1 MPTSL
6 HPSTSRRAALLAALL
21 FAPFGASSSAQTASK
36 TTPATPAAG
45 AASTEDPITLSPFEV
60 IAEEDGSYV
69 ATTTLAGTRFNTE
82 LKDVPASLSVMTAD
96 FLRDIGANNLNDAM
110 AYTIGAENE
119 SPGQNGNGPQ
129 GSDLQLNMRGFS
141 NSVLGRNFFESQTS
155 QDNYNMERATF
166 SRGPNSV
173 LFGSGG
179 AGGIADAT
187 TKRALQRRITQF
199 TQRAGGFDDYRFE
212 FDLNRPLGKSLAVRL
227 NTLCWT
233 KQGWR
238 DFEHMDRRSAALAV
252 TWQPLTRTRIRV
264 DAEYGKV
271 DELKPQPWPAL
282 DSVTNWIN
290 AGRPLS
296 PAIGTAATGTVA
308 NTSTARYFVSNS
320 NELLSLTN
328 SRNTSNARSGAA
340 AGGVTVLRD
349 QSVVPFA
356 RNVMGPSATT
366 NNDFLNAGVFVE
378 QQLFQNLFLEAAAN
392 QQHIHRDWVRP
403 MQWNLARVFADP
415 NARRPDGTANPYVG
429 QYYVENPNA
438 PTLDHRDQTWND
450 YRLTATYRLKLGR
463 FGEHQSAG
471 LLSRRDSSNRG
482 NVRSEAWANNP
493 AQPNLTNAANVITR
507 RTYVAFDGQGP
518 LPTYFADPF
527 TTPINVGGVTTRFYQ
542 SSKSNTQSRF
552 GSQVA
557 TLQSRF
563 FKGRL
568 VTTLGLRH
576 DEQENWGSTL
586 VRAPVTNEVID
597 ATRNASGTSV
607 AGNTQTA
614 GVVLHVRPWLSLAA
628 NTSSNAT
635 PQNYIAF
642 GPEATDR
649 NLPLGNR
656 QGKGMDLG
664 ARFTLF
670 GERIRGTVTYFANN
684 EENSQRFKSGSL
696 TSGWELWLNQA
707 AIALNK
713 PGAFGSSGGE
723 GGYFTGQDTVDIEAT
738 GWETEWVVN
747 VNRSLRF
754 VLNGSH
760 SKSLGTNQWPRITPI
775 AQALLVEMRAS
786 PTTPVTGVGN
796 AANLGVL
803 ATLMENQI
811 RTDHL
816 TDGKPINSSRPDS
829 ANAVVNYR
837 FTEGRLKGIALTVGV
852 NARGRRV
859 IGYHTVTNEP
869 IWDGDY
875 TQLNLSI
882 AYNRALRIRDRK
894 IDWSVTLAGTN
905 VLGDRYG
912 LLPTM
917 GDEIAIDRFT
927 FETTPTVFLT
937 NRFSF

>member
-1 MPTSL
+1 MIMSRL
-6 HPSTSRRAALLAALL
+6 PSRARSTTALFGMLGFTALVACLKAQVAPASASAA
-21 FAPFGASSSAQTASK
+21 AAAAAQ
-36 TTPATPAAG
+36 
-45 AASTEDPITLSPFEV
+45 EPITLSPFEV
-60 IAEEDGSYV
+60 VAEEDGSYV

-119 SPGQNGNGPQ
+119 SPGQNANGPQ

-155 QDNYNMERATF
+155 QDTYNMERATF

-187 TKRALQRRITQF
+187 TKRALPRRITQF
-199 TQRAGGFDDYRFE
+199 TNRAGGFDDYRFE
-212 FDLNRPLGKSLAVRL
+212 FDLNRPLAKTLAVRL
-227 NTLCWT
+227 NTLYWT
-233 KQGWR
+233 KKGWR
-238 DFEHMDRRSAALAV
+238 DFEHMDRRSAALAIA
-252 TWQPLTRTRIRV
+252 WQPLVRTRIRI

-282 DSVTNWIN
+282 DAVTNWVV

-296 PAIGTAATGTVA
+296 AAIGTAATGTVV
-308 NTSTARYFVSNS
+308 NTSTARYFISNS
-320 NELLSLTN
+320 NEILNLTN
-328 SRNTSNARSGAA
+328 TRYTSNARSGAA

-349 QSVVPFA
+349 QSIVPFA
-356 RNVMGPSATT
+356 RNVMGPGATT
-366 NNDFLNAGVFVE
+366 NNDFLNAGVFLE
-378 QQLFQNLFLEAAAN
+378 QQVSRDLFLEAAAN
-392 QQHIHRDWVRP
+392 QQRVHRDWVRP
-403 MQWNLARVFADP
+403 MQWNFARIYADP

-463 FGEHQSAG
+463 FGEHQIAG
-471 LLSRRDSSNRG
+471 LVSRRDSYNRG
-482 NVRSEAWANNP
+482 NVLSEAWANNP
-493 AQPNLTNAANVITR
+493 AQPNLTHAANVITR

-518 LPTYFADPF
+518 LPTCFANPF
-527 TTPINVGGVTTRFYQ
+527 TTPVNVGGVTTRFYQ
-542 SSKSNTQSRF
+542 SSKNNTQSRF

-563 FKGRL
+563 FLGRL

-586 VRAPVTNEVID
+586 VRAPITNEVID
-597 ATRNASGTSV
+597 AIRNASGTSV
-607 AGNTQTA
+607 AGDTQTA
-614 GVVLHVRPWLSLAA
+614 GIVLHVQPWLSLAA

-649 NLPLGNR
+649 NIPLGNR
-656 QGKGMDLG
+656 KGKGMDVG
-664 ARFTLF
+664 ARLALF
-670 GERIRGTVTYFANN
+670 GERLRGTVTYFANN
-684 EENSQRFKSGSL
+684 EENSQRFKSGSV

-723 GGYFTGQDTVDIEAT
+723 GGYYTGQDTVDIEAT

-747 VNRSLRF
+747 VDRHLRL

-760 SKSLGTNQWPRITPI
+760 SRNLGTNQWPRLTPI

-796 AANLGVL
+796 AANLGAL
-803 ATLMENQI
+803 ATLMENQM

-816 TDGKPINSSRPDS
+816 TDGKPITSSRPDS
-829 ANAVVNYR
+829 ANVVVNYR
-837 FTEGRLKGIALTVGV
+837 FTEGRFQGIALTAGLNV
-852 NARGRRV
+852 RGRRV

-875 TQLNLSI
+875 TQLNVSI
-882 AYNRALRIRDRK
+882 AYLRAIRLRDRK

-927 FETTPTVFLT
+927 FETAPTVFLT